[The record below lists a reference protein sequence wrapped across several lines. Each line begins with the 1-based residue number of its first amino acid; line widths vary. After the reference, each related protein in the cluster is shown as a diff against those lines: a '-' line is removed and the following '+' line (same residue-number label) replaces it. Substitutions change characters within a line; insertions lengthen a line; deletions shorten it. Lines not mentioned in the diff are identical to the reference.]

1 MFLKQIDIISPKITF
16 YYNGSLAH
24 SSIFSGILS
33 IIAIILIIAFSAPF
47 INDFIKKKNLN
58 TFYFNSFIEDA
69 PTLMINSTS
78 LFHFVS
84 LEIKG
89 HYQINVGLDFTVFR
103 IIGSSIPFQSKTD
116 IKMVNHWLYG
126 VCNNTDAEGI
136 NDLISYDSFNKSAC
150 IKKYYDSKTKKYY
163 DKGHANFKYPSISH
177 GSFNDNNS
185 IYNLFV
191 LKCEDYMIGD
201 ILGEGFKCKTTE
213 EMNQYFDNLGETKV
227 FEFYFLNNY
236 VNISS
241 YYNPINKFIYRID
254 TAFYPNHYTANYLNI
269 NPSKVITNAGVVI
282 DNSKEEETY
291 MFERNDAYVVDKENG
306 NMYVVYS
313 FILKN
318 IINIYERNYS
328 KIYEIISDIGG
339 VFEILLMIVSFIN
352 SIYNDYISLYD
363 TSELLNFLIDKEKNP
378 LKDENNINKE
388 QIKINLNNS
397 SLTSNKEEDKKY
409 EANIT
414 KNEEIFKMK
423 PGCLPHLPQNGKKNI
438 IKYSTHSEMFSD
450 ENMNSDGKKI
460 KNCSTRLPDEIIDN
474 NIINGN
480 ALENKKS
487 YFFGYILYL
496 ITCKKKNNFYS
507 IYNNF
512 REKII
517 SEEHLF
523 RNHLKIYNL
532 SRISKTNKFIPKNSY
547 KINDLIFSL

>member
-1 MFLKQIDIISPKITF
+1 
-16 YYNGSLAH
+16 
-24 SSIFSGILS
+24 
-33 IIAIILIIAFSAPF
+33 
-47 INDFIKKKNLN
+47 
-58 TFYFNSFIEDA
+58 
-69 PTLMINSTS
+69 MI
-78 LFHFVS
+78 
-84 LEIKG
+84 
-89 HYQINVGLDFTVFR
+89 
-103 IIGSSIPFQSKTD
+103 
-116 IKMVNHWLYG
+116 
-126 VCNNTDAEGI
+126 
-136 NDLISYDSFNKSAC
+136 
-150 IKKYYDSKTKKYY
+150 
-163 DKGHANFKYPSISH
+163 
-177 GSFNDNNS
+177 
-185 IYNLFV
+185 
-191 LKCEDYMIGD
+191 
-201 ILGEGFKCKTTE
+201 
-213 EMNQYFDNLGETKV
+213 
-227 FEFYFLNNY
+227 
-236 VNISS
+236 
-241 YYNPINKFIYRID
+241 
-254 TAFYPNHYTANYLNI
+254 
-269 NPSKVITNAGVVI
+269 
-282 DNSKEEETY
+282 
-291 MFERNDAYVVDKENG
+291 
-306 NMYVVYS
+306 
-313 FILKN
+313 ILKN

-523 RNHLKIYNL
+523 RNHLKIYNFQ
-532 SRISKTNKFIPKNSY
+532 RNKLY
-547 KINDLIFSL
+547 Y